1 MQRTLVLG
9 LTSYKLGCHSYSYHK
24 KEAKQLENQRIFLE
38 PAEKCNLKTND
49 KLRSQIQTDKRTQRT
64 TAEICL
70 PGAEAT
76 GAINL

>member
-1 MQRTLVLG
+1 MQF
-9 LTSYKLGCHSYSYHK
+9 KD
-24 KEAKQLENQRIFLE
+24 
-38 PAEKCNLKTND
+38 ND

-70 PGAEAT
+70 PEAEAT